1 MMKKA
6 IFLVLLAATALSV
19 YAQPEKDIEIWPGEV
34 PGKEKPKAAAVAK
47 AHDDGV
53 TRVSEVTNPLLEVFV
68 PDGETTPKGA
78 VIVFPG
84 GGYNI
89 LAIDK
94 EGYEVAEWFNKQ
106 GYMAFVLQYRVPRK
120 REGALMDA
128 QRAIRVVR
136 ENAGKFNIDPN
147 KIGVLGFS
155 AGGSLA
161 ARLSTRYQ
169 DVIYAPIDKT
179 DSLSCRPDFSILIY
193 PAYLDGGEDRS
204 ITPELKVTGDTPP
217 MFLFV
222 AADDRHANSSLVM
235 TQALRDQ
242 EVPVELH
249 ILPKGGHGFGM
260 RKGSVAGVT
269 WPPLV
274 TTWLNNY
281 IIDDKH

>member
-1 MMKKA
+1 M
-6 IFLVLLAATALSV
+6 T
-19 YAQPEKDIEIWPGEV
+19 
-34 PGKEKPKAAAVAK
+34 
-47 AHDDGV
+47 
-53 TRVSEVTNPLLEVFV
+53 
-68 PDGETTPKGA
+68 
-78 VIVFPG
+78 
-84 GGYNI
+84 
-89 LAIDK
+89 DK
-94 EGYEVAEWFNKQ
+94 
-106 GYMAFVLQYRVPRK
+106 
-120 REGALMDA
+120 
-128 QRAIRVVR
+128 I
-136 ENAGKFNIDPN
+136 
-147 KIGVLGFS
+147 
-155 AGGSLA
+155 
-161 ARLSTRYQ
+161 LSTRYQ